1 VKTVPTT
8 KRGRETVE
16 RILDA
21 AACLFHEQGVRA
33 TGLDQIGDR
42 ADAGKGQLYHFF
54 VDKADLVH
62 EVIEH
67 QVEQAL
73 AAQEPGL
80 SGMSTLVDLDRWLA
94 LLVAVHVRAPGPYRC
109 PLGALLAE
117 LACQDPAARDA
128 LAVGFARWLA
138 SIRAGLERIRDG
150 GELDPGCDCDALAS
164 GLLAAYEGG
173 LVLVQATGSLR
184 PLEAALATAR
194 QALPVTLPE
203 TELGDQPFAQRG

>member
-1 VKTVPTT
+1 VRTVPTT
-8 KRGRETVE
+8 ERGRDTVE

-42 ADAGKGQLYHFF
+42 AGAGKGQLYHFF
-54 VDKADLVH
+54 VDKADLVRD
-62 EVIEH
+62 VIEH

-73 AAQEPGL
+73 AAQEPEL
-80 SGMSTLVDLDRWLA
+80 SGMATLADLDRWLA
-94 LLVAVHVRAPGPYRC
+94 LLVAAHVRAPGPHRC

-117 LACQDPAARDA
+117 LAGQDPAARAA
-128 LAVGFARWLA
+128 LAVAFARWLA

-150 GELDPGCDCDALAS
+150 GELDPGCDCDALAG

-173 LVLVQATGSLR
+173 LVLVQATGSLGL
-184 PLEAALATAR
+184 LEAALATAR
-194 QALPVTLPE
+194 VALPVTLPE
-203 TELGDQPFAQRG
+203 TELCDQPFAQRR